1 MNTCSVKFLKAVD
14 GHPVGR
20 VIEGV
25 VLDAMVEK
33 WADMGLIEVQ
43 GGEPEPEAAEPEPE
57 PEAVEAAEGAPKTA
71 VAAPVAADDGEVAP
85 EGDAPPPSA
94 VKAVW
99 RDFLDS
105 EGIEYPA
112 GATKAAMIEAWEAA
126 ADG

>member
-1 MNTCSVKFLKAVD
+1 MTVNTCSVKFLKAVD

-25 VLDAMVEK
+25 VRDAAIEK

-43 GGEPEPEAAEPEPE
+43 GGEPEPE

-71 VAAPVAADDGEVAP
+71 VAAPVAADEGEVAH

>member
-1 MNTCSVKFLKAVD
+1 MTVNTCSVKFLKAVD

-43 GGEPEPEAAEPEPE
+43 GGEPEPEAAE
-57 PEAVEAAEGAPKTA
+57 AAEGAPKTA
-71 VAAPVAADDGEVAP
+71 EAAPVAADEGEAAP
-85 EGDAPPPSA
+85 ESDAPPPSA